1 MTGPVIYGKQTSSS
15 GQELNEGNVNV
26 NLNVEN
32 GKQCM
37 GAGEATS
44 LVAFRKESSLQKRN
58 GHSSS
63 RKKNSFLTYGVNG
76 CFSSRKRTNWW
87 QRLSG
92 KEESKE

>member
-1 MTGPVIYGKQTSSS
+1 MGRGRMTGPVIYGKQTSSS

-44 LVAFRKESSLQKRN
+44 LVAFRKESK
-58 GHSSS
+58 
-63 RKKNSFLTYGVNG
+63 
-76 CFSSRKRTNWW
+76 FSSKKEWPFF
-87 QRLSG
+87 LSK
-92 KEESKE
+92 KELIFNLWC